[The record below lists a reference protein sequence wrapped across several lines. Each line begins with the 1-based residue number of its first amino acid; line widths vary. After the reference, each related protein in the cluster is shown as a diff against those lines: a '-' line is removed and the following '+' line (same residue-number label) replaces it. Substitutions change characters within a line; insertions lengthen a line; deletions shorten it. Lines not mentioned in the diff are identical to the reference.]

1 MTGQE
6 LKKQALWFVLIVGV
20 VRLFADMTYEGARA
34 VNGPFLG
41 SLGASAAVVGLVAG
55 FGELLGYG
63 LRSIAGYV
71 SDRTHQYWA
80 IVFLGY
86 LINVL
91 AVPALALAGA
101 WPVAAALMVA
111 ERTGKAIRQPS
122 VGAMIAHAGK
132 TIGHGWAFG
141 LNEALDQAGATAG
154 PLLAA
159 LFLSRHASYQ
169 HVYAILAVPAV
180 LCLLTLAFARV
191 GYPRPHELE
200 QRTPQFLQA
209 KGFSKTYWTYV
220 AGGAFIACGFADFS
234 LIAFHFQKSGTVAP
248 DLIPA
253 FYAAAMGAAALAS
266 LILGKWLDRVGLPAL
281 LAGFTVPIF
290 SAPFVFLGGSTLAL
304 LGMILWGIG
313 MGAQDAALKAVV
325 AGIVPAERRSTA
337 FGIFDTGFGIA
348 WFLGSAAMGLLYS
361 RSLLVVVVFSM
372 ILQMAALPVL
382 YLAGKREGA

>member
-1 MTGQE
+1 MKGQE
-6 LKKQALWFVLIVGV
+6 LKKQALRFVLIVGI

-34 VNGPFLG
+34 INGPFLG

-55 FGELLGYG
+55 LGELLGYG

-71 SDRTHQYWA
+71 SDRTHQYWTV
-80 IVFLGY
+80 VFLGY
-86 LINVL
+86 FINVL

-101 WPVAAALMVA
+101 WPIAAALMVA

-141 LNEALDQAGATAG
+141 LNEALDQTGATAG

-159 LFLSRHASYQ
+159 LFLSRRAGYQ
-169 HVYAILAVPAV
+169 HAYAILAVPAV

-200 QRTPQFLQA
+200 ERRPQFLQG
-209 KGFSKTYWTYV
+209 KGFSKAYWIYV
-220 AGGAFIACGFADFS
+220 AGGALIACGFADFS
-234 LIAFHFQKSGTVAP
+234 LIAFHFQRSGRVAS

-266 LILGKWLDRVGLPAL
+266 LILGKLLDRVGFPAL
-281 LAGFTVPIF
+281 LAGFTLPVF
-290 SAPFVFLGGSTLAL
+290 SAPLVFLGSSTPALA
-304 LGMILWGIG
+304 GMVLWGIG
-313 MGAQDAALKAVV
+313 MGAQDASLKAVV
-325 AGIVPAERRSTA
+325 AGIVPPERRSTA
-337 FGIFDTGFGIA
+337 FGVFDTGFGVA
-348 WFLGSAAMGLLYS
+348 WFLGSAAMGLLYEQS
-361 RSLLVVVVFSM
+361 IGAVVVFSM
-372 ILQMAALPVL
+372 VLQGAALPVL
-382 YLAGKREGA
+382 YAAGRREGA